1 LSDGLPAATD
11 RVLVCIPTY
20 NERENLPLVVER
32 IRSAVPAADLLVL
45 DDNSPDGT
53 GEVADALAAAD
64 PQVYVLH
71 RAGKEGLGRA
81 YLAGFEWALARDY
94 DAVVEM
100 DADGSHQPEQLP
112 RLLEAV
118 RAGADLVIGSRWVR
132 GGSVVNWPLHR
143 KALSVGGNLYIR
155 VLLGMPVHDATA
167 GYRVYTAD
175 ALRRLDLHD
184 VASQGYS
191 FQTDLTRRAVE
202 RGMRVVEVP
211 ITFVE
216 REIGDSKM
224 SGAIMRESLQRITA
238 WGVHKRADQLRRA
251 TRREPTW
258 HRL

>member
-1 LSDGLPAATD
+1 LSDPSDQID
-11 RVLVCIPTY
+11 RVLVCIPTF
-20 NERENLPLVVER
+20 NERDNLPLVVGR
-32 IRSAVPAADLLVL
+32 VRAAVPGADVLVL

-53 GEVADALAAAD
+53 GAVADALAAQD
-64 PQVYVLH
+64 GRVHVLH

-81 YLAGFEWALARDY
+81 YLAGFAWALERGY

-112 RLLEAV
+112 RLLAATA
-118 RAGADLVIGSRWVR
+118 AGADLVIGSRWVR

-167 GYRVYTAD
+167 GYRVYTTD

-202 RGMRVVEVP
+202 RGMAVVEVP
-211 ITFVE
+211 ITFIE
-216 REIGDSKM
+216 RELGDSKM

-238 WGVHKRADQLRRA
+238 WGLHKRADQLRRVG
-251 TRREPTW
+251 RRESTW
-258 HRL
+258 HQL